1 MKEEYF
7 VIVNL
12 YDLAYQ
18 KNGSAA
24 TLKEADKFETLEK
37 AKKWISNFDEDV
49 DLRIYKITETKH
61 IYVEKVE
68 E

>member
-18 KNGSAA
+18 KNGSSV
-24 TLKEADKFETLEK
+24 TLKEADKFKTLKE
-37 AKKWISNFDEDV
+37 AKNELATYDEDQ
-49 DLRIYKITETKH
+49 DLKIYKITETKH
-61 IYVEKVE
+61 IYIEKVE
-68 E
+68 G